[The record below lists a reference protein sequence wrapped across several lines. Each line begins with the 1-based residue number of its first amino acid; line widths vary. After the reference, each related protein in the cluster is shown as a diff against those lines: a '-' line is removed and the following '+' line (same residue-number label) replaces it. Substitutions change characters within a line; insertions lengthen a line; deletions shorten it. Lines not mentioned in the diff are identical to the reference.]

1 MESVQQRL
9 TCLLRW
15 PLSFQNIVISLTQ
28 GWGLRRGEGGESFC
42 VPACT
47 LTGFGAGEAL
57 NPWTDSPAPNTV
69 RSLRPGPHC
78 CRRLLAA
85 SLFCQGYSS
94 LPSPFLSY
102 FLIFPSLLHLFPPP
116 FHPFPLFLNPPP
128 PYLVSTSL
136 SISILSLLY
145 FSLLG
150 FVCWSFVSAS
160 TSLCLCLLLLL
171 SLPSSLFPP
180 SSLCLSLFSFLS
192 LSNVISQSLETIPFH
207 AQGAQWMKRPGPTR
221 TAHEVSSCEGAS

>member
-9 TCLLRW
+9 TCLLRR

-128 PYLVSTSL
+128 LIWFPHLYRFQFSLFYIFLSWVLFVGRLFLPLPPFVCVSFSCFHYLHLCFHRALSVSPSFPFSRSQTLFPRVWKPSL
-136 SISILSLLY
+136 STL
-145 FSLLG
+145 
-150 FVCWSFVSAS
+150 
-160 TSLCLCLLLLL
+160 
-171 SLPSSLFPP
+171 
-180 SSLCLSLFSFLS
+180 
-192 LSNVISQSLETIPFH
+192 
-207 AQGAQWMKRPGPTR
+207 RGPN
-221 TAHEVSSCEGAS
+221 G